1 MTGVV
6 DAVLVR
12 PGGGK
17 ALYGNLGD
25 FALTAIEPPLWAAL
39 HAACLS
45 QQGYAVELLDAV
57 VESWD
62 AATTAQRI
70 QEINPRLVLIIV
82 SGSNPS
88 ASTMSMPG
96 AGDLARELAARIPQ
110 TPVAMWGLH
119 PSALPRRTL
128 EEEAVAFVCQGEG
141 FVTLPAL
148 VEAVREGRGLER
160 TPGLWY
166 RENGVIRGNPQ
177 PPLVKNLDRLPAPA
191 WDRLPMERYRAH
203 NWHCFEHIH
212 QRQPY
217 AVIYTSLGC
226 PFHCDFCCI
235 NSIFG
240 GSGIRYRSPE
250 LVIQEI
256 DHLVSRWGIRNIKIM
271 DEMFA
276 LNEKHVSRLCDL
288 IVERGH
294 RLNIW
299 AYARV
304 NTVNQRMLA
313 KMKQAGINW
322 LAYGFESGNP
332 EVLGGVAKGYR
343 PEAVDGVVRMTYEA
357 GINICANFIFGLP
370 DDDLRSMRQT
380 LDLALDI
387 NAEWANFY
395 SAMAYPGSKLHQK
408 ALDNGWPLPPTW
420 QAYSQYA
427 PDCLPLPT
435 KHLGGPEVLA
445 FRDQAFLEYFTHP
458 KVLAKLTERFGAA
471 TADHVRAMTRVPLV
485 RQARPKPH
493 RRETD
498 DDSLAERARRSGPKM
513 ADARAADGGPLQGGW
528 L

>member
-1 MTGVV
+1 MAGVV

-39 HAACLS
+39 HAACLRD
-45 QQGYAVELLDAV
+45 QGYSVELLDAV
-57 VESWD
+57 VEGWD

-70 QEINPRLVLIIV
+70 QAINPRLVLIIV

-88 ASTMSMPG
+88 ASTMSMTG
-96 AGDLARELAARIPQ
+96 AGALARELAALAPQ

-128 EEEAVAFVCQGEG
+128 EEEAVAMVCQGEG

-148 VEAVREGRGLER
+148 VEAVRSGQGLER
-160 TPGLWY
+160 VPGLWY
-166 RENGVIRGNPQ
+166 RVDGAIQGNPQ
-177 PPLVKNLDRLPAPA
+177 PPLVKDLDSLPAPA
-191 WDRLPMERYRAH
+191 WDLLPMERYRAH
-203 NWHCFEHIH
+203 NWHCFDHIH
-212 QRQPY
+212 ARQPY

-226 PFHCDFCCI
+226 PFHCEFCCI

-240 GSGIRYRSPE
+240 GSGIRYRSPD

-256 DHLVSRWGIRNIKIM
+256 DQLVSRWGIRNIKLM

-276 LNEKHVSRLCDL
+276 LNEKHVTRFCDL
-288 IVERGH
+288 IIERGH
-294 RLNIW
+294 QLNIW

-332 EVLGGVAKGYR
+332 EVLGGVSKGYR
-343 PEAVDGVVRMTYEA
+343 PEAVDGVVRMTYAE
-357 GINICANFIFGLP
+357 GLYICANFIFGLP
-370 DDDLRSMRQT
+370 DDNLASMRQT

-395 SAMAYPGSKLHQK
+395 SAMAYPGSKLYQQ

-435 KHLGGPEVLA
+435 KHLSGPEVLA
-445 FRDQAFLEYFTHP
+445 FRDRAFQEYFTHP
-458 KVLAKLTERFGAA
+458 RVVDKLAERFGLD
-471 TADHVRAMTRVPLV
+471 TADHVREMTKVPLA
-485 RQARPKPH
+485 RQNGLGA
-493 RRETD
+493 
-498 DDSLAERARRSGPKM
+498 
-513 ADARAADGGPLQGGW
+513 
-528 L
+528 